1 MLPVTSTNKPKPNR
15 TRKRPMTK
23 EEAFEFVEAKL
34 HAAHIYVAK
43 WNREGTF
50 PETSQYF
57 GRYMSNVLQ
66 IRVSD
71 HSSEYPRHAGPHIIL
86 KDGMSEPELS
96 AIVTKA
102 VAEFGEMEDKF
113 AKEDGII

>member
-1 MLPVTSTNKPKPNR
+1 
-15 TRKRPMTK
+15 MTK

-71 HSSEYPRHAGPHIIL
+71 HSSEYPRQPGPHIIL
-86 KDGMSEPELS
+86 RDGLSEPELS
-96 AIVTKA
+96 AMVAKA
-102 VAEFGEMEDKF
+102 IAELTEMEHKL
-113 AKEDGII
+113 AREEGIFKGPAS